1 MDTPMADR
9 VSLEEVDAAAEA
21 IRRRMGAIPDVAL
34 ILGSGLGA
42 FASALHDP
50 TTVPYTDIPHWP
62 RTNVVGHAGLLIAGR
77 CHARRVLALS
87 GRAHFYEGHAMSA
100 VTFAVRV
107 LGRLGVRTLI
117 VTNAAGGINA
127 RFGVGAL
134 MVMDDHINLMGTNP
148 LIGANDD
155 RLGPRFPDM
164 SAVYSPR
171 LRAVADEA
179 ATAIGLRIEHGVYL
193 AVTGPSYETPAEI
206 RAFRALG
213 ADAVGMS
220 TVPEAIVARHMGI
233 EVLGVS
239 CISNMA
245 AGLQASPLSSEEVI
259 ETTTRVQGA
268 FIRLL
273 EAILDR
279 L

>member
-1 MDTPMADR
+1 MTQSDEGR
-9 VSLEEVDAAAEA
+9 GVLHQIDAAATFV
-21 IRRRMGAIPDVAL
+21 RQRVGDIPSVAL

-42 FASALHDP
+42 FATTLADAV
-50 TTVPYTDIPHWP
+50 TVPYTEIPHWP
-62 RTNVVGHAGLLIAGR
+62 RPSVVGHAGLLVCGR
-77 CHARRVLALS
+77 VGNRRVLALA
-87 GRAHFYEGHAMSA
+87 GRAHVYEGHPLST
-100 VTFAVRV
+100 VTFAARV
-107 LGRLGVRTLI
+107 LGRLGVRILI
-117 VTNAAGGINA
+117 VTNAAGGINT

-148 LIGANDD
+148 LIGPNDD
-155 RLGPRFPDM
+155 GLGPRFPDM
-164 SAVYSPR
+164 SKVYSPR
-171 LRAVADEA
+171 LRALADEA
-179 ATAIGLRIEHGVYL
+179 ARAIDLRVEHGVYL

-206 RAFRALG
+206 RAFRVLG

-220 TVPEAIVARHMGI
+220 TVPEAIVARHMGM

-245 AGLQASPLSSEEVI
+245 AGMQETGLSAEEVI
-259 ETTTRVQGA
+259 DTTTRVQGD

-273 EAILDR
+273 EAILER